1 MSRYIFIKYALLNY
15 FIMFQVR
22 SIFPLQSQIVHS
34 CQPNLQYIEK
44 EGGRKIVLQ
53 ATTKIE
59 AGDRLSVRY
68 TPFLQGRLSLKK
80 WLLEQRYIEC
90 SCARCVDATEL
101 GTFTRWGL
109 NNLHHFTLLQV
120 KISCLVLVLLS
131 VIKTPAKTRV
141 ASFFP

>member
-1 MSRYIFIKYALLNY
+1 
-15 FIMFQVR
+15 MFQVR

-80 WLLEQRYIEC
+80 WLLEQRYTEC

-101 GTFTRWGL
+101 GTFTR
-109 NNLHHFTLLQV
+109 
-120 KISCLVLVLLS
+120 
-131 VIKTPAKTRV
+131 
-141 ASFFP
+141 

>member
-1 MSRYIFIKYALLNY
+1 ML
-15 FIMFQVR
+15 QVR

-80 WLLEQRYIEC
+80 WLLEQRYTEC

-109 NNLHHFTLLQV
+109 NNLNHFTLLQV
-120 KISCLVLVLLS
+120 SNKGSLDLVLHC

>member
-1 MSRYIFIKYALLNY
+1 ML
-15 FIMFQVR
+15 QVR

-80 WLLEQRYIEC
+80 WLLEQRYTEC

-109 NNLHHFTLLQV
+109 SKLLQV
-120 KISCLVLVLLS
+120 SSGNKNVYLNLVLHC
-131 VIKTPAKTRV
+131 VIKTLAKTRV
-141 ASFFP
+141 VSFFP

>member
-1 MSRYIFIKYALLNY
+1 MTCLL
-15 FIMFQVR
+15 MFQVR

-109 NNLHHFTLLQV
+109 SNYCYKSEVEIIMAFWIQLCTM
-120 KISCLVLVLLS
+120 
-131 VIKTPAKTRV
+131 
-141 ASFFP
+141 

>member
-1 MSRYIFIKYALLNY
+1 
-15 FIMFQVR
+15 MFQVR

-101 GTFTRWGL
+101 GTFTRWVL

-120 KISCLVLVLLS
+120 SSENKNVCLNLVLHY
-131 VIKTPAKTRV
+131 VIKIPVKTRV
-141 ASFFP
+141 VYYFP

>member
-1 MSRYIFIKYALLNY
+1 
-15 FIMFQVR
+15 MFQVR

-53 ATTKIE
+53 ATTRIE

-80 WLLEQRYIEC
+80 WLLEQRYTEC

-120 KISCLVLVLLS
+120 TSGNNKGSLDLVLHC